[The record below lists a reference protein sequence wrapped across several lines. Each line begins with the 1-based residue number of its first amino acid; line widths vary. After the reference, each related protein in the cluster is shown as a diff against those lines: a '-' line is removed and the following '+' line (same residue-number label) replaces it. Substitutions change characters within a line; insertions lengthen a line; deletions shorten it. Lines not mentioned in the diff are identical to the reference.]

1 MIGQGQCKL
10 IWMMKTKSKGTSRRH
25 KIIYY
30 FPLKNEVLKVWMN
43 GFIWNDLKIEF
54 RYSPVD
60 EGNRVNLVDNS
71 LDAELGWF

>member
-1 MIGQGQCKL
+1 MKSWRYE
-10 IWMMKTKSKGTSRRH
+10 WMALFWR
-25 KIIYY
+25 
-30 FPLKNEVLKVWMN
+30 N
-43 GFIWNDLKIEF
+43 LKIEF